1 MVLISIFVFKYNCI
15 NIRVV
20 IFYKKKI
27 KKIKV
32 LIIIMVLLIKRV
44 LCLFYLLILI
54 INYSINKSCLYMY
67 C

>member
-20 IFYKKKI
+20 IFKKKI
-27 KKIKV
+27 KKNFKGIN
-32 LIIIMVLLIKRV
+32 MVLLIKRV